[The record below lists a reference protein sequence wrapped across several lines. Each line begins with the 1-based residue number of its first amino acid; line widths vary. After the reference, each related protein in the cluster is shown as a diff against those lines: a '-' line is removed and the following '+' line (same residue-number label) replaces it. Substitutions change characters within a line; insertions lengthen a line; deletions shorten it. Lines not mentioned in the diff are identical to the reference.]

1 MSDVGR
7 RRERGR
13 GHRKGKERSYLF
25 VQPVK
30 GGKVVHTNR
39 ESTRDVQHLYLAGD
53 GIDRFSKEWTYEA
66 KKTVVLSTFA
76 GLEPEALR
84 TSPRFF
90 SACSCTPHTTS
101 PNVSVPCYIC
111 KGRREREGGV
121 AAHSLLL
128 NLVPNDGHR
137 LWVER
142 DSSGG
147 VDHAVVFDGLGVRA
161 DGGGST

>member
-111 KGRREREGGV
+111 KGRREREREGLQRTVCSSILSPTTVIVFG
-121 AAHSLLL
+121 
-128 NLVPNDGHR
+128 
-137 LWVER
+137 
-142 DSSGG
+142 SSGIAPE
-147 VDHAVVFDGLGVRA
+147 V
-161 DGGGST
+161 